1 MHFMRRKKM
10 GKVKEWSM
18 EEHDEQLLMDHLI
31 ETHADTVHKAEEILD
46 VVPELVKHKALQLTL
61 SRQYSISRAKEK
73 AYENLLYKIC
83 VIIQPKHENA
93 FIEVFRFLKKT
104 RR

>member
-1 MHFMRRKKM
+1 MRRKKM

-46 VVPELVKHKALQLTL
+46 ISPELVKHKALQLTL
-61 SRQYSISRAKEK
+61 TRQYSISKAKEK

-83 VIIQPKHENA
+83 AIIQPKHENA